1 LGPLRIRRHRILN
14 PGDTMTDQQLL
25 YPRPAPGDF
34 HVHRLLHDI
43 QEDED
48 LFVEFLADPPAV
60 LSRYPEVDD
69 DAKQAIA
76 PHDYALRR
84 ARETPPIRIVQFQ
97 RHIEWGRRMTA
108 AREAAVSVTDTSH

>member
-1 LGPLRIRRHRILN
+1 
-14 PGDTMTDQQLL
+14 MTDQQLL

-69 DAKQAIA
+69 DAKKAIA
-76 PHDYALRR
+76 AHDYAALQ
-84 ARETPPIRIVQFQ
+84 ARGIHPIMIVQFQ
-97 RHIEWGRRMTA
+97 RHIEWGMRMTA